1 MHDRTLALSLVL
13 FAACGSGGSGGEDI
27 TLIDAR
33 TVGTD
38 SDTTGTDGSGACTAA
53 TSYTAALTDA
63 NSGAE
68 TSGSGFDDAA
78 LENGTA
84 HVIQGGGGLDTSAA
98 PDYLTIE
105 LWAGY
110 GAFTGAD
117 ISATTVT
124 ISGDE
129 TDYYTCGACLVLY
142 TDLTDDGS
150 GGVNFAHTYMAQSG
164 QLTLTSVSGTL
175 SGSLTNV
182 ALANA
187 TFDDTN
193 YVTTPVGDCNTTIS
207 GTFSM
212 PIEQA
217 SNAFRAGEK
226 AGKPLRLQLRR
237 TR

>member
-1 MHDRTLALSLVL
+1 MHHRNLALSLVL
-13 FAACGSGGSGGEDI
+13 LAACGSGGSGGGDI
-27 TLIDAR
+27 TLVDAR
-33 TVGTD
+33 PIGTD
-38 SDTTGTDGSGACTAA
+38 GDTTGTDASGACTAA
-53 TSYTAALTDA
+53 ASYTATLTAD

-68 TSGSGFDDAA
+68 TSGSGFDDTA

-84 HVIQGGGGLDTSAA
+84 HVIQGGGTLDASAA
-98 PDYLTIE
+98 PDYLAIE

-117 ISATTVT
+117 VSATTVS
-124 ISGDE
+124 ISGEE

-150 GGVNFAHTYMAQSG
+150 GGVAFAHTYMAQSG
-164 QLTLTSVSGTL
+164 SLTLSSVSGTL
-175 SGSLTNV
+175 SGTLTNIG
-182 ALANA
+182 LANA

-193 YVTTPVGDCNTTIS
+193 FVTTPVGDCNSTIS
-207 GTFSM
+207 GTFTM

-217 SNAFRAGEK
+217 SNAFRAGAK
-226 AGKPLRLQLRR
+226 TGKPLRLQLRR